1 MGLLIPISPG
11 ELLDKLTILD
21 IKSERIADP
30 DKLVNVRREQQLL
43 DTVWRDSG
51 LANEAVLAL
60 RDRLKAVNERLWE
73 IEDAIRDEERDGR
86 FGDRFVELARS
97 VYQTNDERAA
107 LKRRINQALNS
118 SIVEEKSYRDYGR
131 DGLRD

>member
-43 DTVWRDSG
+43 DTVWRESG